1 MPFCQCEKVSLY
13 YEKSGPGT
21 PLLLISG
28 LSGGSWSWYGQV
40 PYFQRHYQTI
50 TFDNR
55 GAGRSGTPP
64 GPYRMRQFAADI
76 VCLLDHLELPDIFL
90 LGLSMGGMIAQELAL
105 MVPNRVRAMVLGCT
119 HCGGERRIPPP
130 AQVLARFVNNQGLTQ
145 EQIIDKN
152 IPFFFSSRCL
162 RTRPDVVELYREA
175 QLLAPLQAEA
185 AFHAQF
191 AAIRDFNCCDQLSEL
206 HIPTL
211 IITGTEDLL
220 VPAENA
226 RLLARRISTAE
237 LVEIPGA
244 GHALHAE
251 CRDQLN
257 ALVHEFLQR
266 HEKDPCAPV
275 IDPSD

>member
-1 MPFCQCEKVSLY
+1 MPSCQCEEVSLY
-13 YEKSGPGT
+13 YEKSGQGM

-28 LSGGSWSWYGQV
+28 LSAGTWSWYGQL
-40 PYFQRHYQTI
+40 PYFQHHYQTI

-55 GAGRSGTPP
+55 GAGQSSTPP

-76 VCLLDHLELPDIFL
+76 VCLLNCLDLSQVFV

-105 MVPNRVRAMVLGCT
+105 MAPDRIRAMVLGCT

-130 AQVLARFVNNQGLTQ
+130 AEVLARFVNNEGLTQ

-162 RTRPDVVELYREA
+162 KTRPYEVELYREA
-175 QLLAPLQAEA
+175 QLLAPLQPEA
-185 AFHAQF
+185 AFHAQL
-191 AAIRDFNCCDQLSEL
+191 AAIRGFNCCDEL
-206 HIPTL
+206 PKIRIPTL

-220 VPAENA
+220 VPGENA
-226 RLLARRISTAE
+226 RLLARCISGAE
-237 LVEIPGA
+237 LVEIAGA

-257 ALVHEFLQR
+257 ALTHDFLQR
-266 HEKDPCAPV
+266 NDSG
-275 IDPSD
+275 I